1 MSNKVVISGI
11 CTSQLPKLT
20 AKQSEELIKRIK
32 NGETHLREE
41 FLIGNMRLVLSMVQR
56 FRIDKDI
63 ADDLFQVGVL
73 GLIKALDNFDV
84 TLNVRFST
92 YAVPMVLG
100 EIRRFIRDS
109 TALKVGRSL
118 RDVAYRAM
126 QARDKLEIGRSS
138 EVTLME
144 IAQEIDV
151 PYKDV
156 VCALDA
162 IAEPVSIYES
172 VYSDGEDSILVVDQ
186 LSSDKDEE
194 SMLDNLTLKDE
205 IKKLPPKEKQ
215 ILMMRY
221 FRGDTQMEISQKLNI
236 SQAQVSRLEKS
247 AIAHLRKAF

>member
-1 MSNKVVISGI
+1 MSNKVVISGM

-20 AKQSEELIKRIK
+20 AKQSEDLIKRIK

-41 FLIGNMRLVLSMVQR
+41 FLIGNIRLVLSMVQR

-63 ADDLFQVGVL
+63 ADDMFQVGVL

-126 QARDKLEIGRSS
+126 QTRDRLEIGRSS
-138 EVTLME
+138 EVSLME

-151 PYKDV
+151 PYRDV
-156 VCALDA
+156 VCALDS

-186 LSSDKDEE
+186 LSSDRDEE
-194 SMLDNLTLKDE
+194 DMLDNLTLKDE
-205 IKKLPPKEKQ
+205 IKKLPPKEKE
-215 ILMMRY
+215 ILVMRY
-221 FRGDTQMEISQKLNI
+221 FKGDTQMEISQKLNI